1 MIGNPDW
8 IRSRS
13 SCFHSFIQH
22 RLPKMI
28 DLSRQKRFRD
38 IPIAGA
44 KAETL
49 LLARAMA
56 AKALMIVEKRNMFDL
71 LVKYQ
76 QCNDVKT
83 TNSNFICFSLQLTA
97 EVWRTRDHTK
107 WSYHTKEV
115 SFKQP
120 TTRAKNARSTPM
132 IPRAGLATDRLLA
145 RRTSKTKTT
154 TTTLQQQQNFMLH
167 STLKSTSCACRIS
180 QIHCIQ
186 SNDS

>member
-1 MIGNPDW
+1 MYEVFGTFYH
-8 IRSRS
+8 
-13 SCFHSFIQH
+13 FHSFIQH

-56 AKALMIVEKRNMFDL
+56 AKALMIVEKRNIFDL

-97 EVWRTRDHTK
+97 EVGGSMTYSR
-107 WSYHTKEV
+107 SYKMIISYE
-115 SFKQP
+115 
-120 TTRAKNARSTPM
+120 RS
-132 IPRAGLATDRLLA
+132 
-145 RRTSKTKTT
+145 
-154 TTTLQQQQNFMLH
+154 
-167 STLKSTSCACRIS
+167 
-180 QIHCIQ
+180 
-186 SNDS
+186 